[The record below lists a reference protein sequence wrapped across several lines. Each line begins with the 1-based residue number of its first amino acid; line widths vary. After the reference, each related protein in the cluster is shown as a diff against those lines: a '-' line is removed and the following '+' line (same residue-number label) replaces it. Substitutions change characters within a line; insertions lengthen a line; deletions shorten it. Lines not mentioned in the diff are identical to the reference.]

1 MRKKLIN
8 RIENDYSKPLSLIQL
23 LNIKAK
29 KPIILNAQTMRDKKN
44 FYKSENKLALEGAK
58 LIEEANINFEKNIN
72 IYNHNKEEN
81 ELFSKIF
88 KQFKSREIKNKEE
101 KVKKYQFTFGDLL
114 KSYENKRGN
123 FEITFLYK
131 NIFNKS
137 GILLRKQQ
145 LIEDYFS
152 DEVKKEGNKSKK
164 IVKYKNFLNKL
175 LTETKKRLF
184 IQFPPTQKMLEE
196 EKQKKEEN
204 IKKEELEECLK
215 KQKEIEKLISENN
228 LLKKLI
234 KENKENLQ
242 AKNISTIIEKK
253 NNKEDNDIELYSNI
267 SSEMSSS
274 YNEKDKLKDKN
285 KENNIENIEYNNISI
300 IKKIN
305 KKQEKPNKESVNHPK
320 TSRTILNKNIN
331 YISDIIKLK
340 LDENSRNVSSLP
352 NIQIK
357 NDKLRKTASFN
368 NNISSNIK
376 TIEKELFKSVINH
389 KKKYKNNEIFPNC
402 VQIKNQRKS
411 NLKSDKLIY
420 SLNNSTKSL
429 IKNQIIKNNYSI
441 PNFRPLMK
449 SQIMTKSVSNISSM
463 KDIYKNIKKQDISSR
478 NNKINKILKIFYGN
492 TKDSFDYKKNGIR
505 IFNHLEKIK
514 EKIIENEK
522 NDTIYVKRKSLLS
535 DEIKKNIHLNKH
547 LNELLKNRPAY
558 FIGKICDTKIRLD
571 KNKK

>member
-184 IQFPPTQKMLEE
+184 LM
-196 EKQKKEEN
+196 
-204 IKKEELEECLK
+204 
-215 KQKEIEKLISENN
+215 
-228 LLKKLI
+228 
-234 KENKENLQ
+234 
-242 AKNISTIIEKK
+242 IIF
-253 NNKEDNDIELYSNI
+253 S
-267 SSEMSSS
+267 
-274 YNEKDKLKDKN
+274 
-285 KENNIENIEYNNISI
+285 
-300 IKKIN
+300 
-305 KKQEKPNKESVNHPK
+305 
-320 TSRTILNKNIN
+320 
-331 YISDIIKLK
+331 
-340 LDENSRNVSSLP
+340 
-352 NIQIK
+352 
-357 NDKLRKTASFN
+357 
-368 NNISSNIK
+368 
-376 TIEKELFKSVINH
+376 
-389 KKKYKNNEIFPNC
+389 
-402 VQIKNQRKS
+402 
-411 NLKSDKLIY
+411 
-420 SLNNSTKSL
+420 
-429 IKNQIIKNNYSI
+429 
-441 PNFRPLMK
+441 
-449 SQIMTKSVSNISSM
+449 
-463 KDIYKNIKKQDISSR
+463 
-478 NNKINKILKIFYGN
+478 
-492 TKDSFDYKKNGIR
+492 
-505 IFNHLEKIK
+505 
-514 EKIIENEK
+514 
-522 NDTIYVKRKSLLS
+522 
-535 DEIKKNIHLNKH
+535 
-547 LNELLKNRPAY
+547 
-558 FIGKICDTKIRLD
+558 
-571 KNKK
+571 